1 MRFLPAN
8 LEKAHLMSI
17 HTARIEW
24 ERNDGGFTDNRY
36 SRKHSWEFDGG
47 AVVPASSSP
56 QVVRLPFSDPSCVDP
71 EEAYVAA
78 LSSCHMLWF
87 LSLAARDGYVVD
99 RYADCASGHM
109 GKNADNKDAITR
121 VVLQPAVVFSG
132 AKVPTDAILEKL
144 HHQAHESCFLASS
157 VRTTIDVQGSWR
169 HDASA
174 RASAGP
180 GIDDIQP

>member
-1 MRFLPAN
+1 MRFVPAT
-8 LEKAHLMSI
+8 LEKAQLMSI

-24 ERNDGGFTDNRY
+24 ERKDGGFTDHRY

-56 QVVRLPFSDPSCVDP
+56 HVVRLPFSDPSCVDP

-109 GKNADNKDAITR
+109 EKNADNKDAITR
-121 VVLQPAVVFSG
+121 MVLQPAVVFSG
-132 AKVPTDAILEKL
+132 AKVPTDATLEKL
-144 HHQAHESCFLASS
+144 HHEAHESCFLASS

-169 HDASA
+169 HDAHA

-180 GIDDIQP
+180 GINDIQP